1 MGDGLL
7 TTADLEPAI
16 EDPTQERIRLAERVV
31 VVSSIGARGWPH
43 SMPLWYVL
51 RGGEIWIYTYAKSQK
66 VKNLERDDHAT
77 LLVES
82 GFEYAELR
90 GVMLRARAHIEYDTE
105 RVLDFG
111 EELFVKYQGAS
122 AGGDMREALRAQ
134 AAKRVA
140 IRFEVAETVSWD
152 HSKLGGAY

>member
-1 MGDGLL
+1 LAKKRDEIKMS
-7 TTADLEPAI
+7 ADQVADFLDA
-16 EDPTQERIRLAERVV
+16 QRVMNV
-31 VVSSIGARGWPH
+31 ASNGRDGWPH
-43 SMPLWYVL
+43 VTALWFVM
-51 RGGEIWIYTYAKSQK
+51 RDSEPWVWTYRKSQK

-111 EELFVKYQGAS
+111 EELFVKYQGAA